1 MVDGIDKLQDK
12 NLADHR
18 LARFPNVSKICFSS
32 QDTDVVANHEFLWT
46 VIQMCSRATDL
57 DLRNV
62 KINLIGDL
70 FFLLTHGRGCDA
82 TLYRRLWLKAGTH
95 LSLTGDDF
103 CGAKNLREV
112 YLDSVVFF
120 YDGPFKQ
127 VYQVLHG
134 FETEFGLLHK
144 YPGIE
149 KLSIKGATFV
159 DTVNGGPLPQEFIIK
174 FVRTNSNL
182 RWLRSDLMEHIVA
195 MLKEERPE
203 ITFVSD

>member
-127 VYQVLHG
+127 VKFTKFFMVLKRSLDCFTSTPELKSSASREPLSLTLSTEDPYHKNSSSSLFAQTRIYVG
-134 FETEFGLLHK
+134 FAVTLW
-144 YPGIE
+144 
-149 KLSIKGATFV
+149 SILW
-159 DTVNGGPLPQEFIIK
+159 PC
-174 FVRTNSNL
+174 
-182 RWLRSDLMEHIVA
+182 
-195 MLKEERPE
+195 
-203 ITFVSD
+203 